1 MRSLR
6 MDARLLGVMAAS
18 CLLLA
23 CDGSD
28 PVATSI
34 RNASLELRSVN
45 PSGGP
50 TPSAQVRRTKYQ
62 TALSALKAPGGEP
75 NSSQVTAIALLTA
88 EAEAGLAVVPL
99 SEAIELDWQVLSDV
113 REARALL
120 AQWRSHKI
128 SEMTARQY
136 DPATE
141 LAQIAEDIAERDS
154 DITRAEGVKA
164 AIDDRIR
171 GHQAQISEKMTEAN
185 AERETEADLRS
196 RARGTTA
203 VEGAELIK
211 SARAHQR
218 IADAL
223 EVESELLQAE
233 VDQFERE
240 AAEAQLEIDRR
251 RMQRELLLNARMDVQ
266 ERAAAASEQAGVAAD
281 DANASAIK
289 LNEVL
294 VRIEDARATSSAM
307 SQAYDDAF
315 AGLRRALSAANRAR
329 NDQRVRSSANAVI
342 GTIQQTL
349 GDAHTAREHGFQ
361 AYTNLLEAL
370 VAAGPDLDGSA
381 GHAAALDQARADLAE
396 QQRLAAEAYQAARSA
411 YASTRLRDADAQERM
426 QHLDGLLQEFAPAPT
441 DG

>member
-6 MDARLLGVMAAS
+6 VDARLLGVMAAS
-18 CLLLA
+18 CLLLG

-28 PVATSI
+28 PVAMSI
-34 RNASLELRSVN
+34 QNASLELRSVN

-50 TPSAQVRRTKYQ
+50 TPSAEIRRTKYQ
-62 TALSALKAPGGEP
+62 TALSALKAPGGDP
-75 NSSQVTAIALLTA
+75 NPSQATAIALLTA

-99 SEAIELDWQVLSDV
+99 TEALATDRALLADV

-120 AQWRSHKI
+120 AQWQSHKT
-128 SEMTARQY
+128 SEMTALQY
-136 DPATE
+136 DPAPE
-141 LAQIAEDIAERDS
+141 LDEIAQEIAERDS

-171 GHQAQISEKMTEAN
+171 GHQAQINEKMTEAN
-185 AERETEADLRS
+185 QEREVEADLRA

-251 RMQRELLLNARMDVQ
+251 RMQRELLLNACMDVQ
-266 ERAAAASEQAGVAAD
+266 ERAVAATEQAADSARDADATAAA
-281 DANASAIK
+281 
-289 LNEVL
+289 LNTVL
-294 VRIEDARATSSAM
+294 RRIEEERATSGALA
-307 SQAYDDAF
+307 QAYDQAF
-315 AGLRRALSAANRAR
+315 SGFGKALSAANRAR
-329 NDQRVRSSANAVI
+329 NDQRVRSSAQAVI

-349 GDAHTAREHGFQ
+349 GDAHEARENGIL
-361 AYTNLLEAL
+361 AYVNLLESL
-370 VAAGPDLDGSA
+370 VAAGDDLDGSA
-381 GHAAALDQARADLAE
+381 AHAAALEQARADLAE
-396 QQRLAAEAYQAARSA
+396 QQRLSSEAYQAARAAFSSA
-411 YASTRLRDADAQERM
+411 RVRDADAQERL
-426 QHLDGLLQEFAPAPT
+426 QQLDALLQEFAPAPA